1 VKVSIDL
8 DKCCGH
14 ARCYA
19 IDSELFQLDD
29 SGYALRADIAI
40 PPGAED
46 PAAEDKAR
54 QAVGECPERA
64 ISLH

>member
-29 SGYALRADIAI
+29 SGYALRADIDI

-46 PAAEDKAR
+46 KTGRSPTTS
-54 QAVGECPERA
+54 C
-64 ISLH
+64 

>member
-8 DKCCGH
+8 DRCCGH

-19 IDSELFQLDD
+19 IDSEIFQLDE
-29 SGYALRADIAI
+29 SGYALRSDIDV
-40 PPGAED
+40 PPSAE
-46 PAAEDKAR
+46 EKAR
-54 QAVGECPERA
+54 LAVTSCPERA